1 MSEDLTNKLPKTDSE
16 KLNEILTRVNG
27 IDFRLEQLEHTVAQ
41 RLHDTRPIWHKVVAD
56 IAQLQAGQERLE
68 NGQSHL
74 AEQLLEINSRVRDV
88 NRDQIVI
95 NDVMRRIQM
104 DLHTVDERLYKI
116 ELSCRPQ
123 NSST

>member
-1 MSEDLTNKLPKTDSE
+1 MSEDLTNKLPRTDSD

-27 IDFRLEQLEHTVAQ
+27 LDSRLAHVEETMEQ
-41 RLHDTRPIWHKVVAD
+41 RLHDTRPIWQKVLAD
-56 IAQLQAGQERLE
+56 ITHLQEGQSVIRERLIE
-68 NGQSHL
+68 M
-74 AEQLLEINSRVRDV
+74 NSTIRDV

-104 DLHTVDERLYKI
+104 DLHTMDGRLYNI
-116 ELSCRPQ
+116 ELNRCQR

>member
-1 MSEDLTNKLPKTDSE
+1 MSEDLTGKLPKTDSE
-16 KLNEILTRVNG
+16 KLNAILTRVNG
-27 IDFRLEQLEHTVAQ
+27 IDSRLEQLEHTVAQ
-41 RLHDTRPIWHKVVAD
+41 RLHDTRPIWEKVVAD
-56 IAQLQAGQERLE
+56 IAQLQAGQKRLE
-68 NGQSHL
+68 EGQAHVR
-74 AEQLLEINSRVRDV
+74 EQLVEINSRVRDV

-116 ELSCRPQ
+116 ELNRCQR